1 MYSQNH
7 EDDIILMHFKSKV
20 YPLEIAK
27 HEFTLLEIGANDG
40 KTFSNS
46 LRLIEAGFKAVLV
59 EPSPRAFQLLEKQH
73 AGNESVTLH
82 NFGFALFNGTQTF
95 YESGGYQD
103 GDDVAL
109 YSSLDEEETKR
120 WENTV
125 KFQEVEADFR
135 TWVDFR
141 LEFKDT
147 YDFISID
154 CEGFDLTLLKQ
165 MNLKEL
171 GCKCLIIEW
180 NGVESVAQEI
190 LEHCAQYN
198 MVEMH
203 RNMENIIFKEQI

>member
-7 EDDIILMHFKSKV
+7 EDDIILMYFKSKV

-120 WENTV
+120 WEDTV
-125 KFQEVEADFR
+125 KFQEVDSFARFNFSR
-135 TWVDFR
+135 IAKPRSLFAPSRITFWYLLR
-141 LEFKDT
+141 LF
-147 YDFISID
+147 
-154 CEGFDLTLLKQ
+154 
-165 MNLKEL
+165 
-171 GCKCLIIEW
+171 
-180 NGVESVAQEI
+180 
-190 LEHCAQYN
+190 
-198 MVEMH
+198 
-203 RNMENIIFKEQI
+203 NIILIAFLDRTAIS

>member
-7 EDDIILMHFKSKV
+7 EDDIILMYLKRAYSQ
-20 YPLEIAK
+20 LWEQG

-120 WENTV
+120 WEDTV

-171 GCKCLIIEW
+171 IRQ
-180 NGVESVAQEI
+180 SSS
-190 LEHCAQYN
+190 
-198 MVEMH
+198 
-203 RNMENIIFKEQI
+203 

>member
-7 EDDIILMHFKSKV
+7 EDDIILMYLKRAYSQ
-20 YPLEIAK
+20 LWEQG

-103 GDDVAL
+103 GEDVAL

-120 WENTV
+120 WEDTV

-203 RNMENIIFKEQI
+203 RNMENIIFKQQI